1 MESQEFLINLTST
14 QSVTAV
20 RTKSKGKGDK
30 KTFIYAPGA
39 GSNISDPFGLYLDKY
54 IPSLGYDILR
64 FQFPYMESGKKRPDN
79 ASILKETWKAVIG
92 QAGDLSNLI
101 IGGRS
106 MGGRIA
112 SEVVAEGLQ
121 IRGLVLFA
129 YPLIPLRGSGT
140 PRDTHFRDVKIPTL
154 FCSGTRDTFGT
165 PEQLKLSAAK
175 IGISKV
181 MLLNGADHGFSVLKS
196 TGRDRVDV
204 WSDIGSH
211 LRTWLNMLESQ
222 YN

>member
-14 QSVTAV
+14 ESVTAV
-20 RTKSKGKGDK
+20 RTKSKVKGDK
-30 KTFIYAPGA
+30 KTFVYAPGA

-211 LRTWLNMLESQ
+211 LRTWLNML
-222 YN
+222 

>member
-1 MESQEFLINLTST
+1 MPDVGN
-14 QSVTAV
+14 
-20 RTKSKGKGDK
+20 
-30 KTFIYAPGA
+30 
-39 GSNISDPFGLYLDKY
+39 
-54 IPSLGYDILR
+54 DILR
-64 FQFPYMESGKKRPDN
+64 VQFPYMESGKKRTDN
-79 ASILKETWKAVIG
+79 GAILKETWKAVIG
-92 QAGDLSNLI
+92 QSGDLSNRI
-101 IGGRS
+101 VGGRS

-129 YPLIPLRGSGT
+129 YPLIALRGAGA
-140 PRDTHFRDVKIPTL
+140 PRDIYFPDVKVPTL
-154 FCSGTRDTFGT
+154 LCSGTRDTFGT

-204 WSDIGSH
+204 WSDMVSH
-211 LRTWLNMLESQ
+211 LRTWLNML
-222 YN
+222 

>member
-1 MESQEFLINLTST
+1 MESQQFLINITDK

-20 RTKSKGKGDK
+20 RTKSNVKGDK

-54 IPSLGYDILR
+54 IPRLGYDILR

-79 ASILKETWKAVIG
+79 PSILKETWKLVIG
-92 QAGDLSNLI
+92 QAGDLKKVI

-112 SEVVAEGLQ
+112 SEVASEGLS
-121 IRGLVLFA
+121 ISGLVLFA
-129 YPLIPLRGSGT
+129 YPLIPRRGSGK
-140 PRDTHFRDVKIPTL
+140 PRDDHFPDVQVPTL
-154 FCSGTRDTFGT
+154 FCSGTRDSFCT

-175 IGISKV
+175 IGNSQV
-181 MLLNGADHGFSVLKS
+181 MLLDGADHGFAVLKS
-196 TGRDRVDV
+196 TGRDRADV
-204 WSDIGSH
+204 WSDIGSD
-211 LRTWLNMLESQ
+211 LRTWLNFL
-222 YN
+222 

>member
-1 MESQEFLINLTST
+1 MESQQFLINLTDT
-14 QSVTAV
+14 QRVTAV
-20 RTKSKGKGDK
+20 RTKSKVKGDK
-30 KTFIYAPGA
+30 KTFVYGPGA
-39 GSNISDPFGLYLDKY
+39 GSNIADPFGLYLDKY

-92 QAGDLSNLI
+92 QSGDLSNLI
-101 IGGRS
+101 VGGRS

-129 YPLIPLRGSGT
+129 YPLIALRGSGM
-140 PRDTHFRDVKIPTL
+140 PRDIHFPDVKVPTL

-175 IGISKV
+175 VGNSQVK
-181 MLLNGADHGFSVLKS
+181 LLDGADHGFAVLKS
-196 TGRDRVDV
+196 TGRDRADV
-204 WSDIGSH
+204 WSDICSY
-211 LRTWLNMLESQ
+211 LRTWLNML
-222 YN
+222 

>member
-1 MESQEFLINLTST
+1 MESQQFLINLTDT
-14 QSVTAV
+14 QRVTAV
-20 RTKSKGKGDK
+20 RTKSKVKGDK
-30 KTFIYAPGA
+30 NTFVYGPGA
-39 GSNISDPFGLYLDKY
+39 GSNIADPFGLYLDKY

-79 ASILKETWKAVIG
+79 PSILKETWKAVIG

-129 YPLIPLRGSGT
+129 YPLIPPRGSGM
-140 PRDTHFRDVKIPTL
+140 PRDTHFPDVQVPTL
-154 FCSGTRDTFGT
+154 FCSGTRDSFAT

-175 IGISKV
+175 IENSQV
-181 MLLNGADHGFSVLKS
+181 MLLDGADHGFSVLKS
-196 TGRDRVDV
+196 TGRDRTDV
-204 WSDIGSH
+204 WSDIGSD
-211 LRTWLNMLESQ
+211 LRTWLNFL
-222 YN
+222 